1 MNKQREILEQTA
13 QRHGLTISQADE
25 IFNLLG
31 SKIAEVISNQ
41 DKKINNIYDPE
52 KFLVIH
58 IDHLGKFIPNQRK
71 IRHANYCLKNKKDEH
86 NIDN

>member
-1 MNKQREILEQTA
+1 MNKQREILELTA
-13 QRHGLTISQADE
+13 KRYGLSISQAEE

-41 DKKINNIYDPE
+41 DKKINNLYDPE
-52 KFLVIH
+52 KFPVIH

-71 IRHANYCLKNKKDEH
+71 IRHANYCLKNKTDEH
-86 NIDN
+86 NT

>member
-1 MNKQREILEQTA
+1 MNKQREILELTA
-13 QRHGLTISQADE
+13 KRHGLSISQAEE

-41 DKKINNIYDPE
+41 DKKVNNLYDPE
-52 KFLVIH
+52 KFPVIH

-71 IRHANYCLKNKKDEH
+71 IRHANYCLKNKTNEH

>member
-1 MNKQREILEQTA
+1 MNKQREILELTA
-13 QRHGLTISQADE
+13 ERHGLTISQAEE

-41 DKKINNIYDPE
+41 DKKINNLYDPE
-52 KFLVIH
+52 KFPVIH

-71 IRHANYCLKNKKDEH
+71 IRHANYCLKNKTDEH
-86 NIDN
+86 NT

>member
-1 MNKQREILEQTA
+1 MNKQREILELTA
-13 QRHGLTISQADE
+13 MRHGLTISQAEE

-52 KFLVIH
+52 KFPVIH

-71 IRHANYCLKNKKDEH
+71 IRHANYCLKNKTDEH
-86 NIDN
+86 NT

>member
-1 MNKQREILEQTA
+1 MNKQREILELTA
-13 QRHGLTISQADE
+13 KRHGLSISQAEE

-41 DKKINNIYDPE
+41 DKKINNLYDPE
-52 KFLVIH
+52 KFPVIH

-71 IRHANYCLKNKKDEH
+71 IRHANYCLKNKTDEH